1 MISPNLNNGTT
12 ADTSNT
18 QDGYFAV
25 AQPDRLAGTCLA
37 KAESFYNLLAANRYL
52 DQLSSMW
59 QFYHGQY
66 GDQLGGGSHRIEFGG
81 QEGELVMLP
90 VNHFRNIAQ
99 HMLQM
104 ITSTRPVMEA
114 SAVNTDAKSLAQAY
128 LANGILDY
136 YMKQKHLEDHIRR
149 ATELAIVMGSGFIR
163 MEWNATGG
171 ELYDFDEE
179 TQESAYEGEIEFTT
193 LSPFDV
199 VFDGTKESWN
209 NEWVIV
215 RTFKNKYDLIAKYPE
230 MENKIKGIPTKDQSS
245 TYRLALFSNDSTDDV
260 AVYEFFHRKSEAV
273 PEGRYM
279 LFLAPDCVLLDLPL
293 PYREIPIYRITAGEF
308 LGTPYGYSPMFDIYP
323 IQEGINSLYSTI
335 MTNQSAFGVQ
345 NLFVQRGSDLDIN
358 SLEGAMNIIEGN
370 SAPQPLQL
378 TATPKEVFD
387 FLQILIQSA
396 ETISGVNSV
405 ARGDPQ
411 SSLKSGTAL
420 ALVQSMALQFIS
432 GLQNNYVK
440 LIEDVGSSLINILK
454 DYSKTPKTVAL
465 VGKNNRPLLK
475 EFTGDDINDINRV
488 FVTVGNPLAHTTAGK
503 VQMAEQMLQMGLI
516 TTPQQYFQVMTT
528 GDLEDMYQ
536 SDMNELFL
544 VKTENEMMMEGKEVL
559 AEMLDEHKLHIQ
571 EHRIVMA
578 DPDLRQDANLRKIV
592 QDHIQQHINFLR
604 TVDPDLLQLI
614 GQTPL
619 ANPQAPQ
626 QAPQMSP
633 GGPPPGP
640 PMGPPPPNQGPQG
653 PAPSGPPGPHGN
665 PHKPRTPHIKK
676 GNSIGAT
683 LTTPNQPE
691 SPQQFLK
698 GQGVAGGGLLPNI
711 PKPPAAFR
719 NLPTNAADL
728 LGK

>member
-1 MISPNLNNGTT
+1 MNSDIQDQGNRPDMTNPE
-12 ADTSNT
+12 
-18 QDGYFAV
+18 DGYFATTS
-25 AQPDRLAGTCLA
+25 PNRLASTCLA
-37 KAESFYNLLAANRYL
+37 KAESFYNLLSANYYL
-52 DQLSSMW
+52 DKISKMW
-59 QFYHGQY
+59 GFYHGEY
-66 GDQLGGGSHRIEFGG
+66 GDNFTGTSHAISFGG
-81 QEGELVMLP
+81 QEGELSMLP

-99 HMLQM
+99 HMLVM
-104 ITSTRPVMEA
+104 ITSNRPVMEA
-114 SAVNTDAKSLAQAY
+114 TAVNTDSKSLAQAY

-136 YMKQKHLEDHIRR
+136 YMKQKKLEDHIRK

-171 ELYDFDEE
+171 ELYDYDEE
-179 TQESAYEGEIEFTT
+179 TQQSAYEGEIEFTT

-209 NEWVIV
+209 NEWIIV

-230 MENKIKGIPTKDQSS
+230 MENKIKGIPTKDQS
-245 TYRLALFSNDSTDDV
+245 TVYRLAMFSNDATDDI
-260 AVYEFFHRKSEAV
+260 AVYEFFHRKSESV

-279 LFLAPDCVLLDLPL
+279 LFLDSDLVLLDLPL
-293 PYREIPIYRITAGEF
+293 PYREIPVYRITAGEF
-308 LGTPYGYSPMFDIYP
+308 LGTPYGYSPMFDVYP

-345 NLFVQRGSDLDIN
+345 NLFVKRGSDLDIN

-370 SAPQPLQL
+370 EAPVPLQL

-440 LIEDVGSSLINILK
+440 LVEDCGGALINILK
-454 DYSKTPKTVAL
+454 DYAKTPKTVAL

-488 FVTVGNPLAHTTAGK
+488 FVSIGNPLSRTTAGR
-503 VQMAEQMLQMGLI
+503 VQMAEQMLQMNLI
-516 TTPQQYFQVMTT
+516 KTPQEYFQVLNT
-528 GDLEDMYQ
+528 GELETMFQ

-544 VKTENEMMMEGKEVL
+544 IKNENEMMMEGKAVL
-559 AEMLDEHKLHIQ
+559 AEMLDEHKEHIQ
-571 EHRIVMA
+571 EHRAVMA
-578 DPDLRQDANLRKIV
+578 DPDLRKDPALRKIV
-592 QDHIQQHINFLR
+592 QDHIQEHINFLR
-604 TVDPDLLQLI
+604 TVDPDLLQLV

-626 QAPQMSP
+626 GAPQMGP
-633 GGPPPGP
+633 GGPPPQG
-640 PMGPPPPNQGPQG
+640 PMGPPPPNQGPPMMPPPQPQG
-653 PAPSGPPGPHGN
+653 GAPRN
-665 PHKPRTPHIKK
+665 PHRPPVVRPHK
-676 GNSIGAT
+676 GHSIGAS
-683 LTTPNQPE
+683 LTPPNQPE
-691 SPQQFLK
+691 TPQDFLK
-698 GQGVAGGGLLPNI
+698 GQGSKGGGLPQV
-711 PKPPAAFR
+711 PHPPGQFK
-719 NLPTNAADL
+719 NLPTNSDDL
-728 LGK
+728 V